1 MFIIILYKF
10 NQNKLYTFRY
20 ISFIID
26 YFKLTVII
34 CNKIYYIILCQYKV
48 TTNILNIILTNSILN
63 LQFHRRF
70 YTYFEIPTKYIKY
83 KNI

>member
-48 TTNILNIILTNSILN
+48 YHKYFKYYFNKFNIKSSVSLSVLYV
-63 LQFHRRF
+63 F
-70 YTYFEIPTKYIKY
+70 
-83 KNI
+83 